1 MTGIAPDLWASL
13 IDQSAMLAIAVFAI
27 WILQREFKRQ
37 LQERDERLEL
47 QRREHQ
53 EEREHLVG
61 VIERNTSAWQKATQT
76 MAEIATGVAMLVT
89 TIEHN
94 REDITG
100 IRVLLARRP
109 CIGDAATGEDWH
121 RDLGDG
127 PDGGTPR
134 PASGPSP
141 RS

>member
-1 MTGIAPDLWASL
+1 MNPALWASL
-13 IDQSAMLAIAVFAI
+13 IEKSAIAAVAVFAI

-37 LQERDERLEL
+37 VQERDDRLEA
-47 QRREHQ
+47 QRREYL
-53 EEREHLVG
+53 EEREQLIQ

-76 MAEIATGVAMLVT
+76 MGEIATGVVMLVS
-89 TIEHN
+89 TIDRN
-94 REDITG
+94 REDISG
-100 IRVLLARRP
+100 IRSLLARRP
-109 CIGDAATGEDWH
+109 CIGEAATRDDWN

-134 PASGPSP
+134 PASGSSP

>member
-1 MTGIAPDLWASL
+1 MTVDPALWASL
-13 IDQSAMLAIAVFAI
+13 IEKSTIATVAIFAI

-37 LQERDERLEL
+37 LQERDDRLEV
-47 QRREHQ
+47 QRREHL
-53 EEREHLVG
+53 EEREQLIQ

-76 MAEIATGVAMLVT
+76 MAEIATGVAMLVS
-89 TIEHN
+89 TIDHN
-94 REDITG
+94 REDISG
-100 IRVLLARRP
+100 IRSLLARRP
-109 CIGDAATGEDWH
+109 CIGEAATRDDWN

-134 PASGPSP
+134 PASGSSP